1 MVDNVSMPPLGS
13 PTVMN
18 ELNDASKPREY
29 FIDPATAEKLQR
41 SLAVLVSS
49 RQCYMCQQGLAEDEI
64 VALDPQDF
72 IDQISA
78 HCSQEQDFLLPDT
91 PMQEAVFRV
100 LLAGGNEPKDAES
113 IGMALA
119 EKWAMTPFPR
129 DSSPRVI
136 QRLLDNSAYY
146 CITPVPDPEAP
157 KEA

>member
-1 MVDNVSMPPLGS
+1 MVDNVSMPLGS
-13 PTVMN
+13 PTEMN
-18 ELNDASKPREY
+18 ELNDASKLREY
-29 FIDPATAEKLQR
+29 FIDPATAEKSQR
-41 SLAVLVSS
+41 SLSVLVSS

-64 VALDPQDF
+64 VASDPQDF
-72 IDQISA
+72 IDRISA

-91 PMQEAVFRV
+91 PMKEAVFRV
-100 LLAGGNEPKDAES
+100 LLAGGNEPKDAQS

-136 QRLLDNSAYY
+136 QRLLDNTAYY